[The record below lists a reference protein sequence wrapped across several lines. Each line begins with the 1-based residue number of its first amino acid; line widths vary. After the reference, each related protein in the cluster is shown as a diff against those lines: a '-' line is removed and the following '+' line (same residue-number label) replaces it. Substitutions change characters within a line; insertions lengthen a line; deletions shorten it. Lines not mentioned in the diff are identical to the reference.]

1 MKSLLKRALQQTV
14 PSIKTNRNKLTKPG
28 AKKKSDLYKN
38 RKEGHLKRLRNERL
52 QKFRDKNQSW
62 KTIRSPKKHKK
73 RRPAESVLPKVP
85 ISLSEDAKLI
95 ALGRKIIDCR
105 RSLMGAK
112 QTQAQMKEMDSI
124 LFRDLDMDVKDIIC
138 S

>member
-28 AKKKSDLYKN
+28 AKKKSDLYQN

-62 KTIRSPKKHKK
+62 KTIRSPKSKSYLCHT
-73 RRPAESVLPKVP
+73 RFPA
-85 ISLSEDAKLI
+85 
-95 ALGRKIIDCR
+95 RIITKC
-105 RSLMGAK
+105 
-112 QTQAQMKEMDSI
+112 
-124 LFRDLDMDVKDIIC
+124 
-138 S
+138 